1 MIEASQLYKS
11 FDGRPAVQ
19 GVSFQVPEG
28 GRLMLLGTSGSGKTT
43 TLRMLNRLIDPDGG
57 TVLFRGKDT
66 RSLRPEALRRQ
77 MGYVMQ
83 QYGLFPHYTVAENIA
98 IVPKLLH
105 WEKDRIRRRT
115 EDLLQKLG
123 LSWETHAHQYPH
135 QLSGGQQQRVG
146 LARALAA
153 DPPVLLMD
161 EPFGALDP
169 VTRAR
174 IRQEFTQLDEF
185 KGKTILMVTHD
196 IRDALELGDRI
207 GIMDKGQLVQTGT
220 PAELQQNPANDFVAA
235 FLHGQ
240 TEAS

>member
-1 MIEASQLYKS
+1 MIEASQLNKS
-11 FDGRPAVQ
+11 FDGRVAVE
-19 GVSFQVPEG
+19 GVSFRVPEG

-43 TLRMLNRLIDPDGG
+43 TLRMLNRLINPDGG
-57 TVLFRGKDT
+57 TVLFRGQDT
-66 RSLRPEALRRQ
+66 RTFRPEILRRQ

-98 IVPKLLH
+98 IVPRLLH
-105 WEKDRIRRRT
+105 WDKPRIRRRT
-115 EDLLQKLG
+115 EDLLQQLG
-123 LSWETHAHQYPH
+123 LSWDAHAHQYPN

-169 VTRAR
+169 VTRTR
-174 IRQEFTQLDEF
+174 IRQEFLELDEF
-185 KGKTILMVTHD
+185 KSKTVVMVTHD
-196 IRDALELGDRI
+196 IRDALELGDHI
-207 GIMDKGQLVQTGT
+207 GIMDKGRIIQMGT
-220 PAELQQNPANDFVAA
+220 PDELQQNPANDFVAA

-240 TEAS
+240 TDAS

>member
-11 FDGRPAVQ
+11 FEGRPAVQ
-19 GVSFQVPEG
+19 GVSFRVPEG

-43 TLRMLNRLIDPDGG
+43 TLRMLNRLLEPDGG
-57 TVLFRGKDT
+57 KVLFRGEDT
-66 RSLRPEALRRQ
+66 RTLRPEILRRQ

-98 IVPKLLH
+98 IVPRLLH
-105 WEKDRIRRRT
+105 WDKPRIRRRS
-115 EDLLQKLG
+115 EALLDKLG
-123 LSWETHAHQYPH
+123 LSWEAHAHQYPS

-169 VTRAR
+169 VTRAN
-174 IRQEFTQLDEF
+174 IRQEFAQLDEF
-185 KGKTILMVTHD
+185 KGKTVVMVTHD
-196 IRDALELGDRI
+196 IRDALELGDTI
-207 GIMDKGQLVQTGT
+207 GIMDKGQLIQTGT
-220 PAELQQNPANDFVAA
+220 PEELQRHPANDFVAA
-235 FLHGQ
+235 FLQGK
-240 TEAS
+240 TSAS

>member
-11 FDGRPAVQ
+11 FAGVPAVR
-19 GVSFQVPEG
+19 GVSFRVPEG

-57 TVLFRGKDT
+57 QVLFRGKDT
-66 RSLRPEALRRQ
+66 RSLRPEILRRQ

-105 WEKDRIRRRT
+105 WDKLRIRRRS

-123 LSWETHAHQYPH
+123 LSWESHAHQYPA

-174 IRQEFTQLDEF
+174 IRQEFTGLDEF
-185 KGKTILMVTHD
+185 KGKTVVMVTHD
-196 IRDALELGDRI
+196 IRDAFEMGDHI
-207 GIMDKGQLVQTGT
+207 GIMDKGKLIQTGT
-220 PAELQQNPANDFVAA
+220 PEELQQNPANDFVAA
-235 FLHGQ
+235 FLHGKGD
-240 TEAS
+240 AP

>member
-1 MIEASQLYKS
+1 MIEASQLYKA

-19 GVSFQVPEG
+19 DVSFTVPEG

-43 TLRMLNRLIDPDGG
+43 TLRMLNRLLDPDNGKIF
-57 TVLFRGKDT
+57 FRGKDT
-66 RSLRPEALRRQ
+66 RTFRPEDLRRQ

-98 IVPKLLH
+98 IVPKLLG
-105 WEKDRIRRRT
+105 WDKARIRQRT
-115 EDLLQKLG
+115 EALLQKLG
-123 LSWETHAHQYPH
+123 LSWEAHAHQYPA

-174 IRQEFTQLDEF
+174 IRQEFNELDEF
-185 KGKTILMVTHD
+185 KNKTVVMVTHD

-207 GIMDKGQLVQTGT
+207 GIMDKGRLIQTGT
-220 PAELQQNPANDFVAA
+220 PEELQQNPANDFVAA
-235 FLHGQ
+235 FLHGK
-240 TEAS
+240 TEAP